1 MTDKVQKILNEI
13 TTRKLCTMDEH
24 MAFYND
30 KAKEDY
36 RFLSEIE
43 ELIKALQEEPVS
55 EDLKKASI
63 IHSEIVRN
71 TSVVDEDFIDGAKW
85 QKEQMMAKAIDA
97 HVNYAWSGLS
107 FGGFDWSKTGL
118 DLGDKCKL
126 IIIKED

>member
-30 KAKEDY
+30 KAKDDY

-55 EDLKKASI
+55 EIILEGTNFNKSWYAHPELAFKAS
-63 IHSEIVRN
+63 
-71 TSVVDEDFIDGAKW
+71 AKW